1 MPVYMVERDLPGVKM
16 EQLAAAQKRAIEVG
30 KELTA
35 QGKEVR
41 YIRSTFVPGQNK
53 CMCLFEAPNPENV
66 REANER
72 AQIPF
77 TRIVDLANA
86 LLVFGEEDCFLTSRR
101 GDRHDGRG
109 SVSLIGY
116 LRQVDFKRGSS
127 ARFAIHPNVTAALFH
142 DAKYRA
148 SYQAIEIKASA
159 AAEDLSVA

>member
-30 KELTA
+30 KELTS

-77 TRIVDLANA
+77 SRIVEAMDL
-86 LLVFGEEDCFLTSRR
+86 TP
-101 GDRHDGRG
+101 
-109 SVSLIGY
+109 
-116 LRQVDFKRGSS
+116 K
-127 ARFAIHPNVTAALFH
+127 
-142 DAKYRA
+142 
-148 SYQAIEIKASA
+148 
-159 AAEDLSVA
+159 